1 MAAALLVMVAWLLL
15 KIAPEPGGSARHPMR
30 KSKFRTWRF
39 LALPALATLLCAGF
53 AAAQSPAPPTIPI
66 GASLTLAP
74 YSFVNENNE
83 YVGFELDVL
92 REAAKRMGVQFDI
105 VRTPF
110 AQMFAS
116 LNGGLI
122 RIAASGIVMTC
133 ERLKNPTT
141 VGRFSLPTFANG
153 LVITTRTEMADKV
166 KSFADLAGKKVGVEN
181 VGTMPD
187 RYVVEAQ
194 KMTTFEKV
202 VFADNP
208 SEFLALEEGRIDAVA
223 QLEAPTLWQTRGNAR
238 LKIAARVPGTT
249 LPVGFVFKQDDP
261 LREQFNTALDAM
273 KTDGTMTKNYHT
285 WFEAD
290 PPSDSP
296 SNHVVP
302 EVTAASQGCS

>member
-1 MAAALLVMVAWLLL
+1 M
-15 KIAPEPGGSARHPMR
+15 KRR
-30 KSKFRTWRF
+30 KSTFHRS
-39 LALPALATLLCAGF
+39 LSVPVLVAVLCLGTDVQ
-53 AAAQSPAPPTIPI
+53 AQSPAPSGGSPQAIPV

-83 YVGFELDVL
+83 NVGYELDVL
-92 REAAKRMGVQFDI
+92 REAAKRMGDQFDVI
-105 VRTPF
+105 RTPF

-122 RIAASGIVMTC
+122 RIAASGILMTC

-153 LVITTRTEMADKV
+153 LVITTRTELADKV
-166 KSFADLAGKKVGVEN
+166 WSFADLAGKKIGVEN

-187 RYVVEAQ
+187 RYVTEAQ
-194 KMTTFEKV
+194 KTTNFEKV

-223 QLEAPTLWQTRGNAR
+223 QAEAPTLWQTRGNPR
-238 LKIAARVPGTT
+238 VKIATRVPGTT

-261 LREQFNTALDAM
+261 LRAQFNTVLDAM
-273 KTDGTMTKNYHT
+273 KTDGTMTKIYHT
-285 WFEAD
+285 WFEVD
-290 PPSDSP
+290 PPADSP
-296 SNHVVP
+296 ANHVVP
-302 EVTAASQGCS
+302 EVTPASQGCS